1 MANILNLD
9 KQVLSSYHGFG
20 IYQMLLICSHR
31 LFQQYNKQFLK
42 LVKLIQNDF
51 LTHIESE
58 ECKDQWHEKD
68 KINHIYDVN
77 TFINEAILQPKPR
90 DQGGKM
96 NEKDIFVKFAHSHV
110 KRNELE
116 PSNNNNNKEFRIGS
130 LPIGHFKRLPVD
142 ENSRT

>member
-1 MANILNLD
+1 MHPHGIKYAWVFMANILNLD
-9 KQVLSSYHGFG
+9 KHFLLSYHGFG

-51 LTHIESE
+51 LTYIESE

-77 TFINEAILQPKPR
+77 TFINEAILQPKLR

-96 NEKDIFVKFAHSHV
+96 NEKDIFVKLS
-110 KRNELE
+110 KQR
-116 PSNNNNNKEFRIGS
+116 GS
-130 LPIGHFKRLPVD
+130 QVIRHRL
-142 ENSRT
+142 T